1 MRSLGRDKKGTIL
14 NNAQDEQIRLKSAMD
29 KLSSTTRTKNQNKK
43 KCEKDLILM
52 TVNELFQGR
61 QILINVFKSRIFS
74 THSRPLPSRININF
88 DRTLTSEPQSTPSPI
103 KPAKA
108 KGIKTLLPNQ
118 IPQRLPIMLAQVKA
132 ESRSYWYFHAG
143 IKNRF
148 G

>member
-1 MRSLGRDKKGTIL
+1 MFGFQHVKMMRSLGRDKKGTIL

-52 TVNELFQGR
+52 TVNELLQGR

-74 THSRPLPSRININF
+74 TQSRPLPSRININF

-132 ESRSYWYFHAG
+132 ESRSY
-143 IKNRF
+143 
-148 G
+148 

>member
-1 MRSLGRDKKGTIL
+1 MRSLGRDMKDTIL
-14 NNAQDEQIRLKSAMD
+14 NNVQDEQIRLKSAMD

-43 KCEKDLILM
+43 KYEKDLILM
-52 TVNELFQGR
+52 TVNKLLQGR

-88 DRTLTSEPQSTPSPI
+88 DRTLTSEPQSTLSPI

-108 KGIKTLLPNQ
+108 KVIKTLLPNQ

-132 ESRSYWYFHAG
+132 ESRSY
-143 IKNRF
+143 
-148 G
+148 

>member
-108 KGIKTLLPNQ
+108 KGIKTNT
-118 IPQRLPIMLAQVKA
+118 A
-132 ESRSYWYFHAG
+132 ETTNNACTSKS
-143 IKNRF
+143 
-148 G
+148 

>member
-1 MRSLGRDKKGTIL
+1 MMRSLGRDMKDTIL
-14 NNAQDEQIRLKSAMD
+14 NNVQDEQIQLKSAMD

-43 KCEKDLILM
+43 KYEKDLILM
-52 TVNELFQGR
+52 TVNKLLQGR

-108 KGIKTLLPNQ
+108 KVIKTLLPNQ

-132 ESRSYWYFHAG
+132 ESRSY
-143 IKNRF
+143 
-148 G
+148 

>member
-1 MRSLGRDKKGTIL
+1 
-14 NNAQDEQIRLKSAMD
+14 MD

-52 TVNELFQGR
+52 TVNELLQGR

-74 THSRPLPSRININF
+74 TQSRPLPSRININF

-132 ESRSYWYFHAG
+132 ESRSY
-143 IKNRF
+143 
-148 G
+148 

>member
-1 MRSLGRDKKGTIL
+1 MKDTIL
-14 NNAQDEQIRLKSAMD
+14 NNVQDEQIRLKSAMD

-43 KCEKDLILM
+43 KYEKDLILM
-52 TVNELFQGR
+52 TVNKLLQGR

-88 DRTLTSEPQSTPSPI
+88 DRTLTSEPQSTLSPI

-108 KGIKTLLPNQ
+108 KVIKTLLPNQ

-132 ESRSYWYFHAG
+132 ESRSY
-143 IKNRF
+143 
-148 G
+148 

>member
-1 MRSLGRDKKGTIL
+1 MRSLGRDMKDTIL
-14 NNAQDEQIRLKSAMD
+14 NNVQDEQIRLKSAMD

-43 KCEKDLILM
+43 KYEKDLILM
-52 TVNELFQGR
+52 TVNKLLQGR

-132 ESRSYWYFHAG
+132 ESRSY
-143 IKNRF
+143 
-148 G
+148 

>member
-1 MRSLGRDKKGTIL
+1 MRSLGRDMKGTIL

-103 KPAKA
+103 KLAKA

-132 ESRSYWYFHAG
+132 ESRSY
-143 IKNRF
+143 
-148 G
+148 